1 MDWTSL
7 FSSLN
12 FDDLIPEC
20 YRKWQPFVSEGL
32 AWFLSQLNDKK
43 QQAILDEQVA
53 LGPFADAATRLE
65 TILRKCPTL
74 HKLGQVLARDKRLDE
89 KLRKR
94 LQNLEMLTP
103 AYTTEEVKKLLKKE
117 NIDLTNIK
125 LAENPLAEASV
136 AVVIPFEYKDENK
149 SIAGVFKVV
158 RPEAEEAL
166 AEELEL
172 WPQLGKALERI
183 CTNLH
188 LPKLEFAETLS
199 DAAQLVAD
207 EVRLEKEQANLKRAT
222 ELYKNIKEV
231 EIPEVLPWCT
241 NRVTAMTLV
250 KGKKLSEALDENPQK
265 RREIAE
271 KLIDGLIAK
280 PFWMGE
286 TWSIF
291 HGDPHG
297 GNIFINEEGKI
308 VPLDWSL
315 SVELPKN
322 ERVSLIQ
329 LLLGGLKLDSSAI
342 MQALGQL
349 GIATDREKLKKV
361 ATWSVEQ
368 IREGTF
374 PGFYWVLAV
383 LDRAIEFGG
392 LGLRA
397 ELALFRKSLFSLLT
411 LVDDIFPE
419 AVSDSVVVGAGLSRL
434 AEEIPFRAFTN
445 PFTRE
450 WDTHVSTAEIMN
462 LCTSL
467 PITATRF
474 WLGSWQDSIRRI
486 SKNTIKKKNKANE
499 Q

>member
-7 FSSLN
+7 FSSIN

-43 QQAILDEQVA
+43 QRAILEEQVA

-103 AYTTEEVKKLLKKE
+103 AYSTEDVKKLLEKE
-117 NIDLTNIK
+117 DVDLSNIV
-125 LAENPLAEASV
+125 LAKEPLAEASV
-136 AVVIPFEYKDENK
+136 AVVIPFEFKDGNK
-149 SIAGVFKVV
+149 TTTGVFKVV

-166 AEELEL
+166 KEELEL
-172 WPQLGKALERI
+172 WPQLGNALEKI
-183 CTNLH
+183 CDKLNL
-188 LPKLEFAETLS
+188 PRLEFAETLS
-199 DAAQLVAD
+199 DSAQLVAD
-207 EVRLEKEQANLKRAT
+207 EVRLEREQANLKRAA
-222 ELYKNIKEV
+222 ELYKDIKEV

-241 NRVTAMTLV
+241 NRVTAMTFV
-250 KGKKLSEALDENPQK
+250 KGKKLSEALDEKPEK
-265 RREIAE
+265 RRDIAE

-286 TWSIF
+286 TWSLF

-297 GNIFINEEGKI
+297 GNIFLNEEGKI

-322 ERVSLIQ
+322 ERVSLLQ
-329 LLLGGLKLDSSAI
+329 LFKGGIKLDSSAI
-342 MQALGQL
+342 VQALGQL
-349 GIATDREKLKKV
+349 GIATDRVKLRNV
-361 ATWSVEQ
+361 ANWSVEQ
-368 IREGTF
+368 IREGAF

-383 LDRAIEFGG
+383 LDRAVEFGG

-397 ELALFRKSLFSLLT
+397 ELALFRKSLFALLT

-419 AVSDSVVVGAGLSRL
+419 AVSDSVVVGAGLARL
-434 AEEIPFRAFTN
+434 AIP
-445 PFTRE
+445 E
-450 WDTHVSTAEIMN
+450 
-462 LCTSL
+462 
-467 PITATRF
+467 RF
-474 WLGSWQDSIRRI
+474 MVNG
-486 SKNTIKKKNKANE
+486 KTGKV
-499 Q
+499 